1 MCMSRL
7 FQTLWFTW
15 GFIGGKAGVDIRDN
29 TCQCLCILAISISQ
43 TLDNVH
49 HDV

>member
-1 MCMSRL
+1 MYVKVIPN
-7 FQTLWFTW
+7 TVVTW